1 MWLDGN
7 DLTGTIPA
15 QVGSLQNLASLSVS
29 NTKLKGPIPAEIGD
43 LLKLRR
49 VWMYDNQLTGEI
61 PLSLQKLD
69 KLEVLELH
77 NNNMSG
83 SMPQGICDIFAGVD
97 YDFKA
102 LTADCNGAVSCS
114 RSCCT
119 KCY

>member
-7 DLTGTIPA
+7 DIAGTIPTQIA
-15 QVGSLQNLASLSVS
+15 SLQNLASLSIS
-29 NTKLKGPIPAEIGD
+29 NTKLSGPIPAEMGD

-49 VWMYDNQLTGEI
+49 VWLYDNQLTGEI
-61 PLSLQKLD
+61 PLALQKLD

-83 SMPQGICDIFAGVD
+83 SMPQGICDIFSNVD

-102 LTADCNGAVSCS
+102 LTTDCNGAVSCS